1 MQNCITS
8 FYPFFLTAFST
19 EVFLRRH
26 QKTACG
32 RSFQCLTCQSVFS
45 ALENLQTHCRRKNHR
60 FLQANANQNQTNV
73 SEIKM
78 EQSPPHGKAM
88 SRPKRRPL
96 EDFSGRC
103 SKYLKIAPM
112 PSLTMTAAIALSEL
126 SSKTSALTKNE
137 EKVEDKQPL
146 WSASTQTSPR
156 GGLMLPAPP
165 PPEIPE
171 ESILPSRTSGGRPRL
186 GDPKL
191 EQFSTET
198 QTDDLELL
206 LKPSSASSASAT
218 NAADAFTIEAQTQF
232 DLDDILC
239 SNYTQTIFDTSL
251 DPSTS
256 GAPVNTAET
265 QTSML
270 MSYDLVNMET
280 QTLLFGQ
287 EEINS

>member
-1 MQNCITS
+1 M
-8 FYPFFLTAFST
+8 
-19 EVFLRRH
+19 
-26 QKTACG
+26 
-32 RSFQCLTCQSVFS
+32 
-45 ALENLQTHCRRKNHR
+45 ENLQTHCRRKNHR
-60 FLQANANQNQTNV
+60 FLQEANAHQTNV
-73 SEIKM
+73 SEIKAHRKVISQR
-78 EQSPPHGKAM
+78 QS
-88 SRPKRRPL
+88 RQRPL
-96 EDFSGRC
+96 EDVSSSRC
-103 SKYLKIAPM
+103 RKYLKIAPM

-126 SSKTSALTKNE
+126 SSKTSAVLTKNE

-156 GGLMLPAPP
+156 GELMLPAPP

-171 ESILPSRTSGGRPRL
+171 ESILPSRTSGGRPPRL

-206 LKPSSASSASAT
+206 LKASAAST
-218 NAADAFTIEAQTQF
+218 AAKAADAFTIEAQTQF